1 MRLKK
6 LFAFKYTIMTTLVLI
21 GALLFLVG
29 NIFDSSAPFKISTAS
44 ADSRLGILGQP
55 APELNLSTWIDGN
68 GQKTESVR
76 LNDFRGQVV
85 YLYFFQDW

>member
-6 LFAFKYTIMTTLVLI
+6 LFAFKYTIMATLVL
-21 GALLFLVG
+21 VG
-29 NIFDSSAPFKISTAS
+29 HIYDSSTPFKISTAA
-44 ADSRLGILGQP
+44 ADGRLGILGQA

-76 LNDFRGQVV
+76 LNDFRGKVV